1 MKAAIK
7 KMLYA
12 VILAAIITLRSC
24 GGPADIGY
32 REGLAERSGDF
43 DSDWLFMLEP
53 EGTPQL
59 TDYDDSGWRELDLPH
74 DWSIE
79 LDFNSDVATGVGA
92 LPGGTGWYRKYF
104 VLPEVYEGKRI
115 SIEFGGSVSRM
126 GARMEL

>member
-1 MKAAIK
+1 MQAAIK

-12 VILAAIITLRSC
+12 VILAAIITLCSC

-32 REGLAERSGDF
+32 REGLAERSSDF

-79 LDFNSDVATGVGA
+79 LDFSSDVATGVGA
-92 LPGGTGWYRKYF
+92 LHGGTGWYRKYF
-104 VLPEVYEGKRI
+104 VPPEVYEGKRI
-115 SIEFGGSVSRM
+115 SIEFRGSVSRM